1 MSIHPQP
8 SRMWHVCNKTTGCTA
23 LKTFKIVKIIF
34 DSISSSM
41 GVNFWLH
48 EIKGRVSPY
57 TCLCWFRRDKVL
69 SLIMQVIDECG
80 DGGECTKL

>member
-1 MSIHPQP
+1 MFVTKQ
-8 SRMWHVCNKTTGCTA
+8 
-23 LKTFKIVKIIF
+23 IVKIIF

-57 TCLCWFRRDKVL
+57 TCLSWFRRDKVL
-69 SLIMQVIDECG
+69 SLVIDECG

>member
-1 MSIHPQP
+1 
-8 SRMWHVCNKTTGCTA
+8 
-23 LKTFKIVKIIF
+23 
-34 DSISSSM
+34 M

-57 TCLCWFRRDKVL
+57 TCLSWFRRDKVL